1 MENEKIKRFG
11 GEISPFIRIGIAILG
26 VLILSLSISRLVYPY
41 GVGAW
46 EAFNWMPATHLLE
59 GKNPYAFAFTPP
71 YGMSPYGIVYYA
83 LIAVGVQIFGY
94 QIWFGRILSVLAFVV
109 CIWAVVRIV
118 GKLAHGKEVVWF
130 ACLAGLAMFP
140 AQIWISV
147 MRSDLIAA
155 AFAFSALALV
165 FTFEEDE
172 KISFWSVSAA
182 VLLSSAAFFTK
193 QTYLLPTGIIFLR
206 FLQLKKWRE
215 AVIFAVGL
223 VFLIFGGM
231 FLLNQTSSGGYVWQ
245 HFTHAQRLP
254 YSLAQ
259 CADVFIEMLKNPTF
273 FFSLV
278 CLIIFAFQNRKFFNR
293 LSRAEAIKIAR
304 SPKFLI
310 FGYLL
315 LSFVWSFFSAGR
327 VGGAANYYIE
337 NSFLLAIAI
346 GLIFEQFKRN
356 ALPNLALAMIFL
368 LTVGGAFQI
377 FRILRG
383 EYFRWQSLSYY
394 QEVFETVGKVVPP
407 GSKCISIEAE
417 MVVWNGCAFNFDDHE
432 EYNGTWS
439 PELIEIFERE
449 IKAGRYAAVLWMDD
463 KFTERFPNYRL
474 IKMSQSLPERFFPI
488 YLYVPEQPPMKSE

>member
-1 MENEKIKRFG
+1 MGNEKKNQFG
-11 GEISPFIRIGIAILG
+11 GEILPFIRIGIAILG

-118 GKLAHGKEVVWF
+118 GKLTHGKEAVWF

-165 FTFEEDE
+165 FTLEEGK
-172 KISFWSVSAA
+172 KISFWSVSAT

-245 HFTHAQRLP
+245 HFIHAQRLP

-278 CLIIFAFQNRKFFNR
+278 CLLIFAFQNRKFFNR

-368 LTVGGAFQI
+368 LTVGGTFQI

>member
-1 MENEKIKRFG
+1 ML
-11 GEISPFIRIGIAILG
+11 PFIRIGIAILG
-26 VLILSLSISRLVYPY
+26 VLILSLIISRLVYPF
-41 GVGAW
+41 GVDHW
-46 EAFNWMPATHLLE
+46 ETLSWMPATHLLE

-83 LIAVGVQIFGY
+83 LIAVGVEIFGY
-94 QIWFGRILSVLAFVV
+94 QIWFGRILSVLAFVI

-118 GKLAHGKEVVWF
+118 GKLAHGKEAVWF

-140 AQIWISV
+140 PQIWISM

-155 AFAFSALALV
+155 AFGFSALALV
-165 FTFEEDE
+165 FTLEEDR
-172 KISFWSVSAA
+172 KISFWSVSATI
-182 VLLSSAAFFTK
+182 LLSSAAFFTK
-193 QTYLLPTGIIFLR
+193 QTYLLPTGIIFFR

-223 VFLIFGGM
+223 VFLVFGGM

-245 HFTHAQRLP
+245 HLTHAQRLP

-259 CADVFIEMLKNPTF
+259 SAGFFIEMFKHLTF
-273 FFSLV
+273 FSSLV
-278 CLIIFAFQNRKFFNR
+278 CLIIFAFQSRKFFNC

-310 FGYLL
+310 FGCLL
-315 LSFVWSFFSAGR
+315 LSFVWSLFSAGR
-327 VGGAANYYIE
+327 IGAGPNYYIE
-337 NSFLLAIAI
+337 SSFLLAIAI
-346 GLIFEQFKRN
+346 GLIFEHFKRN

-377 FRILRG
+377 FRVLRG

-394 QEVFETVGKVVPP
+394 REVFETVGKVVPP
-407 GSKCISIEAE
+407 DSKCLSIAPEL
-417 MVVWNGCAFNFDDHE
+417 VVWNGCAFNFDDYQ
-432 EYNGTWS
+432 EYSSTWS

-474 IKMSQSLPERFFPI
+474 IKMSQSLPERYYPI
-488 YLYVPEQPPMKSE
+488 YLYVPE